1 MSYFD
6 VTYTIDSSCNGS
18 AIMGCIRAA
27 LNDFGTIRAPAC
39 ICLGSETYYRILRAG
54 MDRSWH
60 FKDDFDNRNAKLF
73 GITFLVTDE
82 HGENAIVYSYE

>member
-1 MSYFD
+1 MELTD
-6 VTYTIDSSCNGS
+6 MAHIELNGT
-18 AIMGCIRAA
+18 AIMTKIQVMLEDLGSS
-27 LNDFGTIRAPAC
+27 NAPKS
-39 ICLGSETYYRILRAG
+39 IWLGSETYYRILRAG

-82 HGENAIVYSYE
+82 HGENAIAYSYD